1 MYFSCSLFVLALYLS
16 FISPEK
22 SSLFFEVIVEPCFEI
37 FLTLSECN
45 AFSFKPGFSFF
56 TKFIISF
63 SVGKLSFVMINPKLV
78 LLISELIIYRL
89 RLSLVMD
96 YHPSSYSH
104 HLILIHPYL
113 QAQTSLV
120 MNYHPLSIGLVII
133 LESLLIIK
141 GLNFYFFVAK

>member
-1 MYFSCSLFVLALYLS
+1 MFWALYLS

-37 FLTLSECN
+37 FLTLSDCN

-104 HLILIHPYL
+104 HFNFNSSISTGSDLHWWW
-113 QAQTSLV
+113 
-120 MNYHPLSIGLVII
+120 NYHPLSIGLVII

>member
-78 LLISELIIYRL
+78 LLIKWTYN
-89 RLSLVMD
+89 
-96 YHPSSYSH
+96 
-104 HLILIHPYL
+104 L
-113 QAQTSLV
+113 QAQTFIGDG
-120 MNYHPLSIGLVII
+120 LSSII
-133 LESLLIIK
+133 LFPS
-141 GLNFYFFVAK
+141 F

>member
-104 HLILIHPYL
+104 HFNFNSSISTGSDFIGDEIIIHYL
-113 QAQTSLV
+113 
-120 MNYHPLSIGLVII
+120 
-133 LESLLIIK
+133 LL
-141 GLNFYFFVAK
+141 A